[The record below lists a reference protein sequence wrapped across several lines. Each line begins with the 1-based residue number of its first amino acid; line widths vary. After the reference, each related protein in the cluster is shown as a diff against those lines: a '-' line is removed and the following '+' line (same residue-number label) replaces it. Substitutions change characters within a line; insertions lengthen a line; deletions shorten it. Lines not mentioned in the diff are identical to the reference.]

1 MHLEVLACTFPIEL
15 QLPSSNRLPQS
26 IEAMPS
32 GSAGALAG
40 PISQLSLGVDID
52 ARALCASCVSS
63 GPLNHASVLGSSRRL
78 SGFNRGNMCHQRP
91 MSRCLRWTY
100 RCCAPFGAVHSCR
113 HLEISFGRNASSQG
127 VLNGM
132 VRDANR
138 PYHGDA
144 CCDSRSE
151 VGRNVSAGWLTRIR
165 LRIPTRMMRSRTR
178 TALRRLRYHRGKD
191 NDLHD
196 TSHLSSGQN
205 GSHAVKVPRVRLSN
219 RHASSR
225 TSADKRSVP

>member
-1 MHLEVLACTFPIEL
+1 MRQLRPPQPCFCAEVVKTHLRL
-15 QLPSSNRLPQS
+15 QPRKHVPSTSDESLPT
-26 IEAMPS
+26 
-32 GSAGALAG
+32 
-40 PISQLSLGVDID
+40 VDIS
-52 ARALCASCVSS
+52 ALRAFRRRPLRPASRVC
-63 GPLNHASVLGSSRRL
+63 
-78 SGFNRGNMCHQRP
+78 
-91 MSRCLRWTY
+91 
-100 RCCAPFGAVHSCR
+100 
-113 HLEISFGRNASSQG
+113 FGRNASSQG

-132 VRDANR
+132 VRDANS

-151 VGRNVSAGWLTRIR
+151 FGRDVSARWLTRIR
-165 LRIPTRMMRSRTR
+165 LRIPSRVMRSRTR
-178 TALRRLRYHRGKD
+178 TALRRLRYHRGND